1 MMNKKLCFNIENQYL
16 YLEQVLV
23 DYMDIP
29 IFFLCKDK
37 KHSNSWDR
45 VSKSLKEYPDMRVKI
60 VSGKDTLCT
69 TCPNDGSKG
78 TTCNGKRLK
87 ILDDQVK
94 NLINIKDNVI
104 YRFNDLMAKVR
115 EVMTPEKHKELC
127 GSCQWRS
134 KGLCND
140 TFQKQ
145 SGVEPYEPQEVDPE
159 DIFMYAV

>member
-1 MMNKKLCFNIENQYL
+1 MRSKEIFVKNYIEMRPHHLLCLPGYKG
-16 YLEQVLV
+16 YG
-23 DYMDIP
+23 Y
-29 IFFLCKDK
+29 DK

-45 VSKSLKEYPDMRVKI
+45 VSASLKQYPDMRVKI
-60 VSGKDTLCT
+60 VSGRDTLCT

-78 TTCNGKRLK
+78 TNCNAKRLTA
-87 ILDDQVK
+87 LDEQVK
-94 NLINIKDNVI
+94 NLINIKDNVV
-104 YRFNDLMAKVR
+104 YRFNELMDNVK

-145 SGVEPYEPQEVDPE
+145 SSVAPYEPQEVDP
-159 DIFMYAV
+159 DDVFLYAV